1 MTRYAAD
8 DVSHED
14 ADRPVQYRAPPGRL
28 VVRVRRE
35 HRNYH
40 PLGLPAQCVAGPNRS
55 RRDPVA
61 VALLGFDGIEKETAE
76 MPTTAFATAE
86 PPGAAETALDPRGLS
101 REAEG
106 HPLAVPLRR
115 YELSTTEGGEVL
127 MRVIGLVRSRCGE
140 IMALDFRRGDRHRPP
155 VLDISVA
162 IDRRHGPTLA
172 HRLAGLID
180 VLAVRE
186 Y

>member
-1 MTRYAAD
+1 M
-8 DVSHED
+8 
-14 ADRPVQYRAPPGRL
+14 
-28 VVRVRRE
+28 
-35 HRNYH
+35 
-40 PLGLPAQCVAGPNRS
+40 
-55 RRDPVA
+55 A

-76 MPTTAFATAE
+76 MPTTAFARAE
-86 PPGAAETALDPRGLS
+86 PPGTAEPALDPRGLS
-101 REAEG
+101 READG
-106 HPLAVPLRR
+106 LPLAAPLRR
-115 YELSTTEGGEVL
+115 YELKTTASSEVL

-140 IMALDFRRGDRHRPP
+140 IMALDFSRGDRHRPP
-155 VLDISVA
+155 VLEVTVA